1 MEYPIL
7 NVKPKS
13 RQMIDAFLGYNHNLR
28 CGENE
33 FYEIENMTSDYYP
46 VLATRERRGIDITPK
61 DTVYGIIGKDE
72 LCYVDGTDFVIG
84 EERVDMGL
92 APSFKDLISMG
103 SYVIIMPDRKYVNTV
118 KVNGKYEV
126 GDIDEV
132 HTTTKDVKFTL
143 CTITGGDYELDGI
156 DSATAPTTPTN
167 GQLWLDTSSEPHT
180 LKKYSK
186 ASEQWVSIATTY
198 IKVSSK
204 GIGKNLKKY
213 DGVKISGITAEGLT
227 DLNSSHTLMECTDD
241 SFIITGMLE
250 KVTTQKVS
258 QGEITISRKMPVMDF
273 ITESNNRLWGC
284 RYGTNEDGNVV
295 NEIYACKLGDF
306 KNWNCFMNLATDS
319 YAASCGTDG
328 PFTGAITHLGYPLFF
343 KENCVHK
350 VYGNY
355 PANFQIVDTTCRGV
369 QKGSHK
375 SLAIVNETVFYKS
388 TNAVCA
394 YDGSL
399 PVEVSA
405 ALGKVNYSKAV
416 ACAYGNKYYIQM
428 KAGSTEL
435 FVYDTAKNI
444 WHKEN
449 GTSYD
454 NFETLYSSQGKVYGI
469 LDNRKGIVTLA
480 GSENHDAEE
489 YFHWSVE
496 TGNIGMNLPD
506 MKYISKLL
514 IRMFLDGGATATI
527 SIKYDEDL
535 IGETVYQVS
544 ATNLRSICIP
554 IRPRR
559 CDHFKIGISGKGNC
573 RIYSITKTIEQ
584 GSDIS

>member
-13 RQMIDAFLGYNHNLR
+13 RQIVDTFLGYNNNLS

-33 FYEIENMTSDYYP
+33 FCEMINMTSDHYP
-46 VLATRERRGIDITPK
+46 ALATRKKRGEPTGSVF
-61 DTVYGIIGKDE
+61 TTGIIAKDKFCYAGEHGYFYVGEDCIMDIE
-72 LCYVDGTDFVIG
+72 LSG
-84 EERVDMGL
+84 EE
-92 APSFKDLISMG
+92 KELISMG

-118 KVNGKYEV
+118 KVGGKYEF
-126 GDIDEV
+126 GNIDEE
-132 HTTTKDVKFTL
+132 HTTTEDVKFTL

-156 DSATAPTTPTN
+156 DSATAPATPTN

-227 DLNSSHTLMECTDD
+227 DLNGSHGLWDCTDD

-258 QGEITISRKMPVMDF
+258 QGKITVARKMPIMDF

-284 RYGTNEDGNVV
+284 RYGTNEDGEVV

-306 KNWNCFMNLATDS
+306 KNWNCFMNLSTDS

-328 PFTGAITHLGYPLFF
+328 VFTGAITHLGYPMFF

-350 VYGNY
+350 VYGDY
-355 PANFQIVDTTCRGV
+355 PANFRIMDTTCPGV
-369 QKGSHK
+369 QKGCHR
-375 SLAIVNETVFYKS
+375 SLATVNATLFYKS
-388 TNAVCA
+388 LNAVCA

-399 PVEVSA
+399 PVEVST
-405 ALGKVNYSKAV
+405 ALGDARYGDAV
-416 ACAYGNKYYIQM
+416 AAAIGNKYYIQM
-428 KAGSTEL
+428 QTNETNGL
-435 FVYDTAKNI
+435 FVFDTAKGL
-444 WHKEN
+444 WHLEESMHLKDLCA
-449 GTSYD
+449 Y
-454 NFETLYSSQGKVYGI
+454 QGKLYGI
-469 LDNRKGIVTLA
+469 SNNNTIIPML
-480 GSENHDAEE
+480 GSDDGNLESDVCW
-489 YFHWSVE
+489 YVK
-496 TGNIGMNLPD
+496 TGKIGMSTPD
-506 MKYISKLL
+506 MKYISKLS
-514 IRMFLDGGATATI
+514 IRMSLAIGATVKI
-527 SIKYDEDL
+527 SIQYDSD
-535 IGETVYQVS
+535 YWDQVCQLTS
-544 ATNLRSICIP
+544 TSLRSFTVP

-559 CDHFKIGISGKGNC
+559 CDHFQIRIVGEGDC

-584 GSDIS
+584 GSDFS